1 MSVLVTGATG
11 LVGAQVCRELLADG
25 QDVAAMVRRRTPPHG
40 TRPVVAHLDVP
51 ADLERAMAGHDTVF
65 HCAAIYAYGRAREEE
80 LEAVNVTGTRDVLR
94 AAASAGVRR
103 VVVTS
108 SSVTCGSSGGR
119 AARDEA
125 HAPSEE
131 FAPAYFG
138 SKVRQEQTAFET
150 GAELGVEVVV
160 ACPTVVLGGPATRLV
175 PSNAILL
182 RYLLDPTRST
192 YPGGCNVVALDDVA
206 RGHVLVAERGTPGE
220 RYLLGGENVSWR
232 LLHTLLAE
240 LAGVPGPFAEVS
252 TTMAVLAAA
261 ASELAASVTSTEPL
275 TTRDEA
281 LTIGRYYWY
290 DDRRARALGYTSG
303 SARQAVAGS
312 LSWLLAGDDLPRW
325 VRESLRPAPEVRA
338 ARRLVPRRTV
348 DPG

>member
-25 QDVAAMVRRRTPPHG
+25 QDVAAMVRRGTPPDG
-40 TRPVVAHLDVP
+40 THPVEAHLDVP
-51 ADLERAMAGHDTVF
+51 ADIARAMTGHDTVF
-65 HCAAIYAYGRAREEE
+65 HCAAIYAYGRAHDEE
-80 LEAVNVTGTRDVLR
+80 LESVNVEGTRNVMR
-94 AAASAGVRR
+94 AAADAGVRR

-119 AARDEA
+119 VARDER
-125 HAPSEE
+125 HAPNDDL
-131 FAPAYFG
+131 APAYFA
-138 SKVRQEQTAFET
+138 SKVRQEQAAFET
-150 GAELGVEVVV
+150 GADLGLEVVV
-160 ACPTVVLGGPATRLV
+160 ACPTVVLGGPAARLV
-175 PSNAILL
+175 PSNAIVL

-192 YPGGCNVVALDDVA
+192 FPGGCNVVALDDVA
-206 RGHVLVAERGTPGE
+206 RGHLLLAERGTPGQ

-232 LLHTLLAE
+232 LLHTLVAE
-240 LAGVPGPFAEVS
+240 LAGVPGPFSEVS
-252 TTMAVLAAA
+252 TTIAVLAAA

-290 DDRRARALGYTSG
+290 DDRRARALGHTSG
-303 SARQAVAGS
+303 SARRAVAAS

-325 VRESLRPAPEVRA
+325 VREALRPAPEVRS
-338 ARRLVPRRTV
+338 ARRLVPRPV
-348 DPG
+348 

>member
-1 MSVLVTGATG
+1 M
-11 LVGAQVCRELLADG
+11 
-25 QDVAAMVRRRTPPHG
+25 
-40 TRPVVAHLDVP
+40 
-51 ADLERAMAGHDTVF
+51 
-65 HCAAIYAYGRAREEE
+65 
-80 LEAVNVTGTRDVLR
+80 LR
-94 AAASAGVRR
+94 AAAAAGVRR

-125 HAPSEE
+125 HAPNEE
-131 FAPAYFG
+131 FAPAYFD

-261 ASELAASVTSTEPL
+261 ASELDGLGDQHRTVDHPRRGAHHRPVLLVRRPPRPCPRL
-275 TTRDEA
+275 HVR
-281 LTIGRYYWY
+281 LGPPGGR
-290 DDRRARALGYTSG
+290 RV
-303 SARQAVAGS
+303 AV
-312 LSWLLAGDDLPRW
+312 L
-325 VRESLRPAPEVRA
+325 A
-338 ARRLVPRRTV
+338 ARR
-348 DPG
+348 